1 MDSLYP
7 IWVAVIEFAHATAS
21 AAVAN
26 FATGVLWLAI
36 GSCVALAIANRVLG
50 SFFPNLWRKKQVHHH
65 TNGGHHG
72 SHA

>member
-26 FATGVLWLAI
+26 FSTGVLWLVI
-36 GSCVALAIANRVLG
+36 GGGIALAIANRVLG
-50 SFFPNLWRKKQVHHH
+50 SFFPDLWRKKQAHHQP
-65 TNGGHHG
+65 NGGQHG
-72 SHA
+72 SHS